1 MMRYHFGSVL
11 TMMLA
16 LVAGNATAATNDGI
30 WRSHG
35 YGVILKIHGTH
46 ASVFDYTGAFCFKRP
61 GPDAEI
67 EDLFRDPKL
76 SPDGKLLAT
85 VSIEALTKI
94 AYDSLNDLPAACQ
107 KPSQDSKDPRYN
119 FDVFSSYFNDYYA
132 FFAQRAVDW
141 NALRE
146 RYRSAVSPQT
156 TDADLLKIFRAMLL
170 RLQDR
175 HTNVH
180 TDSFYVNAATTDL
193 FDQWQAEYFRDSA
206 LLNDPE
212 DFHLEKTRIF
222 LRPAWNHYLDAG
234 SLRQLSSS
242 VTIGTA
248 NSGRFGYI
256 SVLTEEGARGVKR
269 EPEGIATG
277 IASLDT
283 AFATMKGRSGLIVDV
298 RINYGGDDE
307 IALAL
312 AGLITDRDRAGFIKC
327 TRDGAG
333 FTPAQETRVRR
344 RPNAFD
350 GPVVVLSSPHNVSS
364 GENFVIM
371 AKSFPNVVLV
381 GDRTASV
388 HSDVL
393 QKQLPNGWKIG
404 ISNEAFVAP
413 DGSMYETVGVAPDV
427 LVPYYPEAVKESG
440 VDPLLEKAM
449 DLLGS
454 SHFAALVAAVK
465 RGPMGRASP
474 CPQQR

>member
-1 MMRYHFGSVL
+1 L
-11 TMMLA
+11 P
-16 LVAGNATAATNDGI
+16 TAC
-30 WRSHG
+30 R
-35 YGVILKIHGTH
+35 
-46 ASVFDYTGAFCFKRP
+46 
-61 GPDAEI
+61 
-67 EDLFRDPKL
+67 
-76 SPDGKLLAT
+76 
-85 VSIEALTKI
+85 
-94 AYDSLNDLPAACQ
+94 Q
-107 KPSQDSKDPRYN
+107 KPSQDLKDPQYN
-119 FDVFSSYFNDYYA
+119 FDVFWSYFNDYYA
-132 FFAQRAVDW
+132 FFSQRAVDW
-141 NALRE
+141 GALRE
-146 RYRSAVSPQT
+146 RYRSMLGAQT
-156 TDADLLKIFRAMLL
+156 TDADLLDIFRAMLL

-180 TDSFYVNAATTDL
+180 TDSFYVNPATTDL
-193 FDQWQAEYFRDSA
+193 FDQWQAEYFRDKA

-222 LRPAWNHYLDAG
+222 LRPAWNHYLDPG

-248 NSGRFGYI
+248 GSGRFGYI
-256 SVLTEEGARGVKR
+256 AVLAEEGARGVKT
-269 EPEGIATG
+269 EPESIATG
-277 IASLDT
+277 VAPLDA

-312 AGLITDRDRAGFIKC
+312 AGLIADRDRPGFIKC

-364 GENFVIM
+364 GENFAMM

-393 QKQLPNGWKIG
+393 QKRLPNGWKIG

-440 VDPLLEKAM
+440 VDPLLEKAL

-454 SHFAALVAAVK
+454 SHFAALSAAVK